1 MKFGTTDAA
10 APNRPSLSFAFDPA
24 HAGDLI
30 LADQVVRLQSFCD
43 VIDPVPMESFADSR
57 ALANLSQVNV
67 LMTGWGC
74 PVIDRLV
81 LAQAPNLRLVA
92 HAAGSVKGFVRPE
105 VFEAGILVTNAAA
118 ANAIPV
124 AEFTLAAI
132 LFANKNVF
140 GFRDMYR
147 ERRNRLQVQQ
157 FTGSTV
163 GNRRKTVGIV
173 GLSRIGRRVLE
184 LLRPFDLDVIVH
196 DPYLT
201 DTEAR
206 ALGVRNVKLDEVMRC
221 CDIVTLHAPALD
233 QTHHMIDARRL
244 ALMRDGGTLINT
256 ARGSLVNQN
265 ALIRELSL
273 GRIAAVLDV
282 TDPDVLPAE
291 SPLYDLPNV
300 LLTPHIAGALGT
312 ERERLGM
319 MAVDEVERFAQGQP
333 LKYQVHANTLHL
345 QA

>member
-1 MKFGTTDAA
+1 M
-10 APNRPSLSFAFDPA
+10 
-24 HAGDLI
+24 
-30 LADQVVRLQSFCD
+30 
-43 VIDPVPMESFADSR
+43 
-57 ALANLSQVNV
+57 
-67 LMTGWGC
+67 
-74 PVIDRLV
+74 
-81 LAQAPNLRLVA
+81 
-92 HAAGSVKGFVRPE
+92 
-105 VFEAGILVTNAAA
+105 FEAGILVTNAAA

-147 ERRNRLQVQQ
+147 DRRNRLQVQQ

-163 GNRRKTVGIV
+163 GNRQKTIGIV

-196 DPYLT
+196 DPHLA
-201 DTEAR
+201 DAEAQ
-206 ALGVRNVKLDEVMRC
+206 ALRVRNVALDEVMRC

-233 QTHHMIDARRL
+233 QTRHMIDARRL
-244 ALMRDGGTLINT
+244 ALMREGSTLINT
-256 ARGSLVNQN
+256 ARGSLVDQS
-265 ALIRELSL
+265 ALIEELSL
-273 GRIAAVLDV
+273 GRISAVLDV
-282 TDPDVLPAE
+282 TDPDVLPAS
-291 SPLYDLPNV
+291 SPLFDLPNV

-319 MAVDEVERFAQGQP
+319 MAVDEVERFARGQP
-333 LKYQVHANTLHL
+333 LKYQVQADTLHL